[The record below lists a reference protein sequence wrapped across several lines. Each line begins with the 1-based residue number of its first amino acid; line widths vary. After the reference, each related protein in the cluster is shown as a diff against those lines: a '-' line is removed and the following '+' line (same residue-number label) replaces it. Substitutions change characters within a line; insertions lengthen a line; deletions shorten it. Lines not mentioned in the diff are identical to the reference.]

1 MMDRADERGKIKSRS
16 GSRKTKEA
24 KTGEAKR
31 RTMGQSQE
39 QLQPSHDGAV
49 AGAAAA
55 IARGEL
61 RSGAAVCRP

>member
-55 IARGEL
+55 IA
-61 RSGAAVCRP
+61 

>member
-16 GSRKTKEA
+16 GSRKTKES
-24 KTGEAKR
+24 TGEAKR